1 MPDASREAR
10 DAFAPE
16 SRDAGLAID
25 DAPSTSDAGAVLGS
39 DAPSGGLCP
48 PAGPFGQ
55 RVGDVAPD
63 VTLTDCDG
71 NTHSLHALCDREA
84 VWLFELALWCPPCRD
99 FAMSG
104 ANRVYDRFR
113 SEAGDAFEGWVV
125 VSEDASF
132 EPATSATC
140 REVRERYGLHAP
152 VLFDTEGLLQSAFG
166 VASNEVQIVLGPG
179 ARIGYV
185 GHYGAD
191 EVEAEIARVL
201 AE

>member
-10 DAFAPE
+10 DAFAPQ
-16 SRDAGLAID
+16 SSDAGLTLD
-25 DAPSTSDAGAVLGS
+25 DASSTSDAGAVLGS
-39 DAPSGGLCP
+39 DAPSDGLCP

-71 NTHSLHALCDREA
+71 NTHSLHALCEREA

-113 SEAGDAFEGWVV
+113 TEAGDAFEGWVV

-132 EPATSATC
+132 APATSTTC

-152 VLFDTEGLLQSAFG
+152 VLFDTEGVLQSTFG

>member
-10 DAFAPE
+10 DAFTPE
-16 SRDAGLAID
+16 GSDAGLTTD
-25 DAPSTSDAGAVLGS
+25 DAASASDAGSVLGS
-39 DAPSGGLCP
+39 DAASGGLCP

-71 NTHSLHALCDREA
+71 NTRSLHALCDREA

-113 SEAGDAFEGWVV
+113 TEAGDSFEGWVV

-132 EPATSATC
+132 EPATSTTC

-152 VLFDTEGLLQSAFG
+152 VLFDTEGVLQSEFG

-179 ARIGYV
+179 ARIAYV

>member
-1 MPDASREAR
+1 MPDAGEAR
-10 DAFAPE
+10 DAFA
-16 SRDAGLAID
+16 SGARDAAVAGQ
-25 DAPSTSDAGAVLGS
+25 DAASVSDAGAPRAE
-39 DAPSGGLCP
+39 DAPSGGVCP
-48 PAGPFGQ
+48 PTGPYGQ

-63 VTLTDCDG
+63 IALTDCDG

-84 VWLFELALWCPPCRD
+84 VWLFELALWCPPCRE

-113 SEAGDAFEGWVV
+113 GEAADSFEGWVV

-132 EPATSATC
+132 EPATSTTC

-152 VLFDTEGLLQSAFG
+152 VLFDTEGVLQSAFG

-179 ARIGYV
+179 GRIEYV

-191 EVEAEIARVL
+191 EVEAEIARTL